1 MVTQTHSSSTTLA
14 SSVLGQG
21 SPSTPKVW
29 NSPAFLKR
37 SSLPYST
44 YFDTKYNPFHYEDIL
59 ESGRDKRLKLGPK
72 GYEWRS
78 AGSKPHPESEA
89 GPMLPRGSSN
99 INLDDVERTQTT
111 RFSPPGE
118 RDLSLESEKTTRHN
132 TPDSFSDSVEVDDH
146 IETMLNEDAYKR
158 LHHREGAD
166 VQSGE
171 DRQDLSMEETAQDR
185 VKGSSPHTIVLPRE
199 DFQPARVV
207 DKEGKLNS
215 AQRNEAPIQNEDDSK
230 PKPTPDVTAIGHEM
244 AEDSGT
250 AASQNLGVSTPERQV
265 PFLESPVSTARPSI
279 NCQDAL
285 LVGKDKSCTDTEVS
299 REVSNRDSTA
309 TGSESV
315 HENQRNNSLESK
327 DVESGS
333 DASEDA
339 TAASS
344 LRSHSQDLHNENPDQ
359 LDLTPKNAATALS
372 SNSQQSEMSP
382 IPSSSSPEE
391 VASSSIV
398 VEDLKSDG
406 SSSFADKDRQYDRTG
421 NIAFHYTRNEGQLD
435 STVFSSPSQQRLEGA
450 FSSMGN
456 RSSTPNSQDRPRGEA
471 NVSLEERHTEL
482 IGIAIEAKSA
492 PRTEAIQVENSQ
504 TEKNTDESLMI
515 SEHCE
520 KEQLEKAIVT
530 KLEVESSMEHK
541 DDSSSAS
548 PAHVRTLIS
557 DKIPAP
563 CWPSG
568 AELQRDFGPTK
579 EDYHN
584 EYRSNSISTDVNFT
598 FNNDDQKSNSKAMKT
613 EPTQKY
619 IDESPQKGTIF
630 EDEISSGHELT
641 SAQRDNEAEAVKFPT
656 KPEIEIV
663 DLESESEN
671 ENEYDGVA
679 NGQLAPTEIENTGDV
694 PFYDDRGA
702 KDKDSE
708 SIYEHIAHPI
718 TNRKEGAD
726 EATGGDVMTPTI
738 NNNQKVDHLDHQFD
752 QSSSA
757 LSNSAGSGQISAE
770 QRFSKD
776 DPSLHKSNSESAGSP
791 LLSISSQ
798 DQNTSKISANT
809 IYETQ
814 LFTPAASQ
822 QPKSFIPEST
832 VPKVQ
837 SPNNELSTPSMTQT
851 STDPPARSD
860 TPKGKSTPSATQSS
874 LISEESI
881 SSIVKEQSFG
891 DLDSPSTEMSTAPPL
906 KSSTADETHLVVEEL
921 RAIRSRSTKRALARK
936 TTDRLS
942 SASPWFTPKELG
954 QIKQVSDSEGEL
966 ESVYSSDQESSIE
979 ESSLPPHS
987 SPPDPTQNNSISE
1000 PSPSG
1005 LRTALSY
1012 YAPLST
1018 LLSHFNNPTSVLA
1031 TVHSFNTITRSVSGP
1046 RDYHQSLY
1054 LTDPSSVSC
1063 PLTLARIFRPNEL
1076 ALPNLVQGDAIL
1088 LRNFKV
1094 QSFQNRV
1101 GLLSTNSS
1109 AWAVFRQDT
1118 EVQVR
1123 GPPVEF
1129 GPEERSFARALWNWW
1144 ASVRTEH
1151 GKGEILQTPI
1161 VFIENKEE
1169 ETHEAIKDER
1179 KSKPHTIPSIIAS
1192 KQIATKT
1199 HARKPDV
1206 SPSPK
1211 LPTKDEATAQR
1222 TPTRKR
1228 TRSVSTQD
1236 ASSSPV
1242 SDLHTLRDGT
1252 SYESWPHESS
1262 PDREVFAHRGGH
1274 TPTRTPPKRRRI
1286 ITTIEASKLSPGSD
1300 RHVLRDGTSYES
1312 TPEKIMRRPG
1322 VNYHELRDGTTYV
1335 DDDGGG
1341 DMM

>member
-1 MVTQTHSSSTTLA
+1 M
-14 SSVLGQG
+14 
-21 SPSTPKVW
+21 
-29 NSPAFLKR
+29 KR

-118 RDLSLESEKTTRHN
+118 GDLSLESEKTTRHN
-132 TPDSFSDSVEVDDH
+132 TPDSFSDSVEVVDH
-146 IETMLNEDAYKR
+146 IDTILNEDAHKR

-171 DRQDLSMEETAQDR
+171 ARQDLSMDETAHDR
-185 VKGSSPHTIVLPRE
+185 VKGSSPRTIVIPRE
-199 DFQPARVV
+199 DFQPVRVV

-215 AQRNEAPIQNEDDSK
+215 AQQNEAQIQNEYDGK
-230 PKPTPDVTAIGHEM
+230 PKLTSDVTAVGHER

-250 AASQNLGVSTPERQV
+250 AASQNLGVSTPEREV
-265 PFLESPVSTARPSI
+265 PFLESPVSTARPNI

-285 LVGKDKSCTDTEVS
+285 LVGKDKSCTDTDG
-299 REVSNRDSTA
+299 EVSNRDSTA
-309 TGSESV
+309 TGFESV
-315 HENQRNNSLESK
+315 HENQRNNSPEAK

-333 DASEDA
+333 DASEVV

-344 LRSHSQDLHNENPDQ
+344 LRSHSQDSHSHSQDLRNENPDQ
-359 LDLTPKNAATALS
+359 SDLTPENAATALS
-372 SNSQQSEMSP
+372 SNSQQSEISP
-382 IPSSSSPEE
+382 IPSSSSGEE

-406 SSSFADKDRQYDRTG
+406 SSSFADKDRQYDRTS
-421 NIAFHYTRNEGQLD
+421 NTAFQYIRNEGQLD
-435 STVFSSPSQQRLEGA
+435 STVFSSPCQQTLEGA

-456 RSSTPNSQDRPRGEA
+456 RSSTPNSQDQPRAEA
-471 NVSLEERHTEL
+471 IISLEERHTEL
-482 IGIAIEAKSA
+482 IGIAIEAKSSL
-492 PRTEAIQVENSQ
+492 RTEAIQVENPH
-504 TEKNTDESLMI
+504 TEKITDESLMI
-515 SEHCE
+515 SEQCE
-520 KEQLEKAIVT
+520 KEQLETAIV
-530 KLEVESSMEHK
+530 KKPEVESSLEHK
-541 DDSSSAS
+541 DDSSCAS
-548 PAHVRTLIS
+548 PAHVRTLSS

-579 EDYHN
+579 GDYHK
-584 EYRSNSISTDVNFT
+584 EYRSDSINTDVNFT
-598 FNNDDQKSNSKAMKT
+598 LNNDERKSNSKPMTT
-613 EPTQKY
+613 EPTQQS
-619 IDESPQKGTIF
+619 IAESPQKGTIF

-641 SAQRDNEAEAVKFPT
+641 SAQRDNEAELVKFPT
-656 KPEIEIV
+656 KLEIQIV

-671 ENEYDGVA
+671 ENEDDGVA
-679 NGQLAPTEIENTGDV
+679 DRRLAPTEIENTGDAR
-694 PFYDDRGA
+694 FDDDQGA

-708 SIYEHIAHPI
+708 SIYEHIPHPI

-726 EATGGDVMTPTI
+726 EAPGDDITTPTI
-738 NNNQKVDHLDHQFD
+738 NNNQKGNHLDHQFE

-757 LSNSAGSGQISAE
+757 LSNSAGSGQNSTVE
-770 QRFSKD
+770 QRFSKG

-791 LLSISSQ
+791 QLSISSQ
-798 DQNTSKISANT
+798 DQNTPKNSANP
-809 IYETQ
+809 IYVTQ

-822 QPKSFIPEST
+822 QPKGFVPE
-832 VPKVQ
+832 PAAAKVQ
-837 SPNNELSTPSMTQT
+837 HPENELPTPSMTQT
-851 STDPPARSD
+851 STAPPARSG
-860 TPKGKSTPSATQSS
+860 TPKGKSTASATQSS

-881 SSIVKEQSFG
+881 SSIIKEHSFS
-891 DLDSPSTEMSTAPPL
+891 DLDSPSTETAPPL
-906 KSSTADETHLVVEEL
+906 KPSTPDGKHQVVEKL
-921 RAIRSRSTKRALARK
+921 RAIRSRSNRMARARK

-942 SASPWFTPKELG
+942 SASPWFTPKEPG

-966 ESVYSSDQESSIE
+966 ESVYSSDQESPIE
-979 ESSLPPHS
+979 ENSLPPHPT
-987 SPPDPTQNNSISE
+987 SPAPTQNNSISE

-1018 LLSHFNNPTSVLA
+1018 LLSHFNNSTSVFA
-1031 TVHSFNTITRSVSGP
+1031 TVHSFNAITQSVSGP

-1054 LTDPSSVSC
+1054 LTDPSSISC

-1076 ALPNLVQGDAIL
+1076 AFPNLVQGDAIL

-1109 AWAVFRQDT
+1109 ACAVFRQDS

-1161 VFIENKEE
+1161 VFIENKEGD
-1169 ETHEAIKDER
+1169 THEANKDER
-1179 KSKPHTIPSIIAS
+1179 KSKPHILPTGVSS
-1192 KQIATKT
+1192 KKIATKT

-1211 LPTKDEATAQR
+1211 PPAKDGATAQG

-1228 TRSVSTQD
+1228 TRSVSTQG

-1242 SDLHTLRDGT
+1242 SDPHTLRDGT

-1262 PDREVFAHRGGH
+1262 PDREVFAHSGGH
-1274 TPTRTPPKRRRI
+1274 TPTRTPPKRRRN

-1312 TPEKIMRRPG
+1312 TPEKMMRRPG

-1341 DMM
+1341 DTM

>member
-1 MVTQTHSSSTTLA
+1 M
-14 SSVLGQG
+14 
-21 SPSTPKVW
+21 
-29 NSPAFLKR
+29 KR

-78 AGSKPHPESEA
+78 AGSEPHPESEA

-118 RDLSLESEKTTRHN
+118 GDLSLESEKTTRHN
-132 TPDSFSDSVEVDDH
+132 IPDSFSDSVEVVDH
-146 IETMLNEDAYKR
+146 IDTDAYKR

-171 DRQDLSMEETAQDR
+171 DRQDLNMEENAHDR
-185 VKGSSPHTIVLPRE
+185 VKGSSPHTIMIPRE
-199 DFQPARVV
+199 DFQPVRVV

-215 AQRNEAPIQNEDDSK
+215 AQQNEAQIQNEHYRK
-230 PKPTPDVTAIGHEM
+230 PKPTPDVTAVGHER
-244 AEDSGT
+244 AEDLGT
-250 AASQNLGVSTPERQV
+250 ADSQNLGVSTPEREV
-265 PFLESPVSTARPSI
+265 PFLESPVSTARPNI
-279 NCQDAL
+279 NCQVAL
-285 LVGKDKSCTDTEVS
+285 LVGKDKSCTDTEG
-299 REVSNRDSTA
+299 EVSKRDSTA
-309 TGSESV
+309 TGFESV
-315 HENQRNNSLESK
+315 HENQRNNSPEAK
-327 DVESGS
+327 DMESGT
-333 DASEDA
+333 DASEDV

-344 LRSHSQDLHNENPDQ
+344 LRSHFQDLHNENPDQ
-359 LDLTPKNAATALS
+359 PDLTPENAATTLS
-372 SNSQQSEMSP
+372 SDSQQSEMSP
-382 IPSSSSPEE
+382 IPTSSSEEE

-406 SSSFADKDRQYDRTG
+406 SSSFEDKDSQYDRTS
-421 NIAFHYTRNEGQLD
+421 NIAFQYIRNEGHLD
-435 STVFSSPSQQRLEGA
+435 STVFSSPSQQTLEGA

-471 NVSLEERHTEL
+471 IISLEERHTEL
-482 IGIAIEAKSA
+482 IGIAIEAKSSL
-492 PRTEAIQVENSQ
+492 RTEAIQVENLQ
-504 TEKNTDESLMI
+504 IEKITDESLMI
-515 SEHCE
+515 SEQCE
-520 KEQLEKAIVT
+520 KEQPENAIV
-530 KLEVESSMEHK
+530 KKPEVESSLEHK

-548 PAHVRTLIS
+548 PAHVRTLSS
-557 DKIPAP
+557 DTIPAP
-563 CWPSG
+563 CCPSG
-568 AELQRDFGPTK
+568 AELQRVFGPTK
-579 EDYHN
+579 EDYHK
-584 EYRSNSISTDVNFT
+584 EYRSNSINADVNFT
-598 FNNDDQKSNSKAMKT
+598 FNNDEQNSNSKAMTT
-613 EPTQKY
+613 EPTKQS
-619 IDESPQKGTIF
+619 IAESSQKGTIF
-630 EDEISSGHELT
+630 EEEISSGHELT
-641 SAQRDNEAEAVKFPT
+641 SAQRDNEAELVKFPT

-671 ENEYDGVA
+671 ENEDDGVA
-679 NGQLAPTEIENTGDV
+679 NRRLAPTEIENKGDAL
-694 PFYDDRGA
+694 FDDDQDA
-702 KDKDSE
+702 KDKNSE
-708 SIYEHIAHPI
+708 SIYEPIPHPI
-718 TNRKEGAD
+718 INRKEGAD
-726 EATGGDVMTPTI
+726 EATGDDVTTPTI
-738 NNNQKVDHLDHQFD
+738 NNNQKGDHLDHQFE
-752 QSSSA
+752 QSSRA
-757 LSNSAGSGQISAE
+757 LSNSAGPGQNSTVE

-776 DPSLHKSNSESAGSP
+776 DPRLDKSNSESAGSP
-791 LLSISSQ
+791 LFSISSQ
-798 DQNTSKISANT
+798 DQNTPKKSANP
-809 IYETQ
+809 IYVIQ
-814 LFTPAASQ
+814 PFTSAASQ
-822 QPKSFIPEST
+822 QTKGFEPE
-832 VPKVQ
+832 PAAAKVKH
-837 SPNNELSTPSMTQT
+837 PDNELPTPSMTQT
-851 STDPPARSD
+851 STAPPARSG
-860 TPKGKSTPSATQSS
+860 TLKGKSTASATQSS

-881 SSIVKEQSFG
+881 SSIIKEHSFS
-891 DLDSPSTEMSTAPPL
+891 DLDSPLTETAPPL
-906 KSSTADETHLVVEEL
+906 MPSTPDGKHQVVGRL
-921 RAIRSRSTKRALARK
+921 RAIRSRSTKMARARK

-942 SASPWFTPKELG
+942 SASLWFTPKEPG

-966 ESVYSSDQESSIE
+966 ESVYSNDQESPIE
-979 ESSLPPHS
+979 ENSLPPHPS
-987 SPPDPTQNNSISE
+987 SPAPTQNNSISG
-1000 PSPSG
+1000 PSRSG

-1031 TVHSFNTITRSVSGP
+1031 TVHSFNAITQSVSGP

-1054 LTDPSSVSC
+1054 LTDPSSISC

-1076 ALPNLVQGDAIL
+1076 AFPNLVQGDAIL

-1109 AWAVFRQDT
+1109 AWAVFRQNT

-1129 GPEERSFARALWNWW
+1129 GPEERSYARALWNWW
-1144 ASVRTEH
+1144 ASVRTDH
-1151 GKGEILQTPI
+1151 GNGEILQTPI

-1169 ETHEAIKDER
+1169 DTLEAIKDEW
-1179 KSKPHTIPSIIAS
+1179 KSKPHILPTGVAS
-1192 KQIATKT
+1192 KHIATNT

-1211 LPTKDEATAQR
+1211 SPAKDGATAQG

-1228 TRSVSTQD
+1228 TRSVNTQG

-1262 PDREVFAHRGGH
+1262 PDREVFAHSGGH
-1274 TPTRTPPKRRRI
+1274 TPTRTPPKRRRN

-1312 TPEKIMRRPG
+1312 TPEKMMRRPG

-1335 DDDGGG
+1335 DDDSGG